1 MIVEKIKETYPKGTL
16 IVLREMRGESQMP
29 CGLKGTVEFVDD
41 VGQIH
46 MRWENGSSLALNVE
60 KDAFKV
66 ICKGISE
73 SADEVTQNKDGSFV
87 INGVVITSKQ
97 AEQIADLVQKRY
109 TLDDVQYCAEEY
121 GISLNDGEIDAVATM
136 FAVDKD
142 YDCRLCYW
150 DNLLNLIRK
159 VKGAL

>member
-1 MIVEKIKETYPKGTL
+1 MIVEKIKETYPKGTQ

-41 VGQIH
+41 AGQIH
-46 MRWENGSSLALNVE
+46 MQTA
-60 KDAFKV
+60 
-66 ICKGISE
+66 E
-73 SADEVTQNKDGSFV
+73 SADEVTQNKDG
-87 INGVVITSKQ
+87 NGVVITSKQ

-121 GISLNDGEIDAVATM
+121 GVSLNDGEIDAVATM